1 MDQGAINLSTELD
14 IEKQIKA
21 KQYARINRR
30 LMLIDLLITGIYMLA
45 WLLFGWSQA
54 LKQWLLTFTSNDWLL
69 VFLSILVIGGIMYLI
84 NLPLAYYQGYIL
96 PHRFDLSNETI

>member
-1 MDQGAINLSTELD
+1 MDHGAINISTELD
-14 IEKQIKA
+14 TEKQKKA

-30 LMLIDLLITGIYMLA
+30 LMLLDLIITGIYMFA

-69 VFLSILVIGGIMYLI
+69 LFLYILVIGGIMYLI
-84 NLPLAYYQGYIL
+84 NLPLALL
-96 PHRFDLSNETI
+96 PGLHITSPVRFIY